1 MKKII
6 DGLSRKKLEDLY
18 SELLASGSDT
28 ELIEYVGNRL
38 ARINEINRDFRNYS
52 SSRVIEHS
60 LADEKRCLDM
70 FKDFYVSQFPFLA
83 DSTHSRVNRIGVF
96 MIDRKIVYP
105 DNMTLAEL
113 DEFFYDD
120 LNVYNYEGA
129 YNTLNFIKN
138 RFYAVGSDSVF
149 LDYAAKKAICRLNL
163 GDIAKYILDIKS
175 GTKLKLSIGEVGLV
189 RTMNSGYKSSRPY
202 QNTMVEAFA
211 FGTDLAKLEDN
222 NYEDCK
228 RLLYLPRNVKN
239 K

>member
-18 SELLASGSDT
+18 SELLASGKDA
-28 ELIEYVGNRL
+28 ELTEYVGSRL

-52 SSRVIEHS
+52 SSRIIEHS

-70 FKDFYVSQFPFLA
+70 FKEFYVSQFPFLA

-96 MIDRKIVYP
+96 MIDRTIVSPY
-105 DNMTLAEL
+105 NMTLAEL
-113 DEFFYDD
+113 DEFFHDD

-149 LDYAAKKAICRLNL
+149 LDYAAKKAICRLRL

-189 RTMNSGYKSSRPY
+189 RTMNSGYKSNRPY

-211 FGTDLAKLEDN
+211 FGTDLNKLKDE

>member
-18 SELLASGSDT
+18 SELLASGKDA
-28 ELIEYVGNRL
+28 ELTEYVGSRL

-60 LADEKRCLDM
+60 MADEKRCLDM
-70 FKDFYVSQFPFLA
+70 FKEFYVSQFQFLA

-96 MIDRKIVYP
+96 MIDQKIVYP
-105 DNMTLAEL
+105 YNMTLAEL
-113 DEFFYDD
+113 DEFFHDD

-138 RFYAVGSDSVF
+138 RFYAVGNDSVF
-149 LDYAAKKAICRLNL
+149 LNFAEKKAICRLRL

-211 FGTDLAKLEDN
+211 FGTDLNKLKDE

>member
-18 SELLASGSDT
+18 SELLASGKDE
-28 ELIEYVGNRL
+28 ELTEYVGSRL

-52 SSRVIEHS
+52 SSRIIEHS

-70 FKDFYVSQFPFLA
+70 FKEFYVSQFPFLA

-96 MIDRKIVYP
+96 MIDRTIVSPY
-105 DNMTLAEL
+105 NMTLAEL
-113 DEFFYDD
+113 DEFFHDD

-149 LDYAAKKAICRLNL
+149 LDFDAKKEMCRLRL

-189 RTMNSGYKSSRPY
+189 RTMNSGYKSNRPY

-211 FGTDLAKLEDN
+211 FGTDLNKLKDE